1 MTIRSTIARDPQGAG
16 VAGATGLVLPDTYTL
31 GECIGQGGMGEVYLA
46 THTRLPGRFAV
57 KVLRSHLLTNEA
69 AFRRFCRE
77 AEIMSALRHPHI
89 VQIFE
94 VSTSRE
100 AVPYFVMEF
109 LEGVDL
115 QTRLVQSGALP
126 LPAAVRIV
134 EAVASALSAAH
145 ALGIVHRDL
154 KPANIF
160 LMHGEGREDDFVK
173 VIDFGISKAAGS
185 TPSLSSASEVMGTPE
200 FMSPEQALGRVDQVD
215 ARSDQFA
222 LAAIA
227 YAMLTGHEPFVGR
240 DSASLLYQVVHEQP
254 PPVSDFV
261 PWPATEIQSVLERAL
276 AKRPEDR
283 FDGILK
289 FAWALRVAAHSVT
302 RGHERSLVTAR
313 RAQDAQRPAPSPRSP
328 LVLPLPLPR
337 RIDRV
342 PRGPERIVALGLG
355 VLALAAV
362 VVHEGRESRIAARA
376 VDLERHPVTSL
387 RSEPRMLPPPK
398 APSRALEVEPIVTA
412 PSEAGQPPREP
423 ASDAVSAR
431 DEAPP
436 PAQNES
442 RRSPRA
448 PARPTRHHL
457 SSRSGWQSIELRH
470 QPLAPAAAAAF
481 DDQAPVR

>member
-1 MTIRSTIARDPQGAG
+1 
-16 VAGATGLVLPDTYTL
+16 
-31 GECIGQGGMGEVYLA
+31 MGEVYEA

-57 KVLRSHLLTNEA
+57 KVLRSHLLKNEEA
-69 AFRRFCRE
+69 CRRFCRE
-77 AEIMSALRHPHI
+77 AEIMTALRHPHI
-89 VQIFE
+89 IQIFDFN
-94 VSTSRE
+94 TSLDGL
-100 AVPYFVMEF
+100 PYFAMEL

-134 EAVASALSAAH
+134 EAVASALGAAH

-160 LMHGEGREDDFVK
+160 LMRGEGRDDDFVK
-173 VIDFGISKAAGS
+173 VLDFGISKAAGS
-185 TPSLSSASEVMGTPE
+185 SPTLSRPSEVMGTPE

-215 ARSDQFA
+215 ARTDQFA

-227 YAMLTGHEPFVGR
+227 YAMLTGHEPFVGG
-240 DSASLLYQVVHEQP
+240 DPASLLYQVVHEQP

-261 PWPATEIQSVLERAL
+261 PWPATGIQSVLDRAM

-302 RGHERSLVTAR
+302 RGH
-313 RAQDAQRPAPSPRSP
+313 QRPVIRPEARAPDPRSP
-328 LVLPLPLPR
+328 PPLHLPLPLPLPR
-337 RIDRV
+337 GIDRV
-342 PRGPERIVALGLG
+342 PRGPERIVALGLT

-362 VVHEGRESRIAARA
+362 AVHEGRQSRIARRA
-376 VDLERHPVTSL
+376 VDLERHLVSSV
-387 RSEPRMLPPPK
+387 RSERRMPPPK
-398 APSRALEVEPIVTA
+398 VPSYAPEVVRIVTA
-412 PSEAGQPPREP
+412 PSEAPPGEH
-423 ASDAVSAR
+423 ASDAISAG

-436 PAQNES
+436 PAHVS
-442 RRSPRA
+442 RRIPRA
-448 PARPTRHHL
+448 PARPARHHV

-470 QPLAPAAAAAF
+470 YEPLPPEGATVF
-481 DDQAPVR
+481 DDQAPIR